1 MKMVAEGVHTTDSAC
16 RLARAQGVEMP
27 ISNQI
32 YQVLYRNKPP
42 RKALQELMSRAL
54 GEE

>member
-1 MKMVAEGVHTTDSAC
+1 MKMVAEGVHTTDSAR

-32 YQVLYRNKPP
+32 YRVLYRNKPP
-42 RKALQELMSRAL
+42 RKALQDLMSRAL
-54 GEE
+54 REE